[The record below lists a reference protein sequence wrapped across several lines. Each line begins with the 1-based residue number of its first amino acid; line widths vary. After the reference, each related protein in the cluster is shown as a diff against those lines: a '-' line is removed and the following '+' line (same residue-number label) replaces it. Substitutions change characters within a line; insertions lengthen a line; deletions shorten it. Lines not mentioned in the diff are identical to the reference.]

1 MLEHCLRNIFIT
13 SVLALL
19 LIFIVFYFYSVDI
32 SKALLAGL
40 ITFIIVY
47 VVYYYYCLKQI
58 STDTPTRFIQ
68 RVNIGFIVKVI
79 LTVSCFVFIKRHFQ
93 LNLSVSAVFFVILI
107 VINDIIKSL
116 IDFKNTKNH
125 R

>member
-1 MLEHCLRNIFIT
+1 M
-13 SVLALL
+13 
-19 LIFIVFYFYSVDI
+19 
-32 SKALLAGL
+32 
-40 ITFIIVY
+40 
-47 VVYYYYCLKQI
+47 
-58 STDTPTRFIQ
+58 TRFIQ